1 MINALKCNYKQGKK
15 EATQMVEELNKKEI
29 RDQIEYIRNFLEEH
43 QEDWYVYSTLR
54 DELHQ
59 LEIIFKREHII

>member
-1 MINALKCNYKQGKK
+1 
-15 EATQMVEELNKKEI
+15 MVEELNKKEI

-43 QEDWYVYSTLR
+43 QEDWYVYSTLM

-59 LEIIFKREHII
+59 LEIMLKREHII